1 MAIELTIGADP
12 EVFVVDTD
20 QNLVPAY
27 GLIPG
32 TKDAPEEC
40 PDGATQVDGL
50 ALEFNI
56 TPARSEDEFVY
67 KINSVFNTLK
77 SKLPSGLSPLVLPY
91 VSFPGAVYDK
101 LPREATQLG
110 CDPDYN
116 VWDRPEL
123 ARALP
128 DAISESRGR
137 GAAGHIHIGWTNG
150 ADIYSESH
158 WAEVTAMLRQVD
170 ILWTYVY
177 SPIEPA
183 SGRQNWYGQRG
194 VFRPKH
200 YGVEFRTPS
209 NSWLSSEALTRL
221 AYRIVNKAATDLIE
235 GHEYWVSP
243 NENLRIGAASEMGRK
258 WIDDLKVGRTGHNLA
273 TAMSDFGA
281 RQKKAA

>member
-1 MAIELTIGADP
+1 
-12 EVFVVDTD
+12 
-20 QNLVPAY
+20 
-27 GLIPG
+27 
-32 TKDAPEEC
+32 
-40 PDGATQVDGL
+40 
-50 ALEFNI
+50 
-56 TPARSEDEFVY
+56 
-67 KINSVFNTLK
+67 
-77 SKLPSGLSPLVLPY
+77 
-91 VSFPGAVYDK
+91 
-101 LPREATQLG
+101 
-110 CDPDYN
+110 
-116 VWDRPEL
+116 
-123 ARALP
+123 
-128 DAISESRGR
+128 
-137 GAAGHIHIGWTNG
+137 
-150 ADIYSESH
+150 
-158 WAEVTAMLRQVD
+158 MLRQVD